1 MQRQGSFSQAEYAGK
16 KKQTRRDK
24 FLAEMEQVVPWA
36 RLVER
41 LRPFYPKGERG
52 RPPIGLE
59 RMLRLYFL
67 QQWYGLADE
76 ALEDALYDSQALRG
90 FAGIDLSV
98 AAVPDA
104 TTVLNFR
111 HWLEEHDLTRALFD
125 EVGAMLEERGL
136 LMRQGTIVDATI
148 IAAPPSTKNKSK
160 ARDPEMHQTKKGNQW
175 HFGMKAHIG
184 VDVASGVV
192 HTVVGTAAN
201 EADINQTAALLH
213 GQEEAVFADAGYTGA
228 DKRPELED
236 RDVSWNIAIKR
247 SIIKALPKA
256 LRDLAEPVER
266 ALSQVRAW
274 VEHPFHIVKNLFRHK
289 KLRYRGLAKNTAQLH
304 TLFALANLV
313 IVKKTLLAQR
323 RPDHT
328 RTLSLIPKTTQ
339 ETRPQPRFLPPRPLP
354 TGRAARKSGV
364 GRRTVSYPRNVQCF
378 LSAHT
383 FIFIRINRYCR
394 FCELEPRRLGSQKVQ
409 SRLGFAAG
417 NRFPGVTSKRGVAK
431 VRKGHGRACCSL
443 VRAAAVGSASALNQ
457 S

>member
-41 LRPFYPKGERG
+41 LRPLYPKGERG
-52 RPPIGLE
+52 RPPSGLE
-59 RMLRLYFL
+59 RMLRIYFV

-90 FAGIDLSV
+90 FVGIELNRDP
-98 AAVPDA
+98 VPDA
-104 TTVLNFR
+104 TTVLHFR
-111 HWLEEHDLTRALFD
+111 HWLEQHELTRALFD
-125 EVGAMLEERGL
+125 EVGSMLAERGL

-148 IAAPPSTKNKSK
+148 IAAPPSTKNQQKS
-160 ARDPEMHQTKKGNQW
+160 RDPQMHQTKKGNQW

-192 HTVVGTAAN
+192 HTLTGTAAN

-228 DKRPELED
+228 DKRPELAEH
-236 RDVSWNIAIKR
+236 DVSWNIAIKR
-247 SIIKALPKA
+247 SIIKALPKG
-256 LRDLAEPVER
+256 LRDVAEPVER

-289 KLRYRGLAKNTAQLH
+289 KLRYRGLFKNTAQLY

-313 IVKKTLLAQR
+313 IVKKTLLSPA
-323 RPDHT
+323 
-328 RTLSLIPKTTQ
+328 
-339 ETRPQPRFLPPRPLP
+339 
-354 TGRAARKSGV
+354 RA
-364 GRRTVSYPRNVQCF
+364 
-378 LSAHT
+378 
-383 FIFIRINRYCR
+383 
-394 FCELEPRRLGSQKVQ
+394 
-409 SRLGFAAG
+409 
-417 NRFPGVTSKRGVAK
+417 
-431 VRKGHGRACCSL
+431 
-443 VRAAAVGSASALNQ
+443 
-457 S
+457 

>member
-24 FLAEMEQVVPWA
+24 FLAEMEQVVPWP

-41 LRPFYPKGERG
+41 LRPIYPKGERG

-59 RMLRLYFL
+59 RMLRIHFL
-67 QQWYGLADE
+67 QQWYGLADG
-76 ALEDALYDSQALRG
+76 AMEDALYDSQALRG
-90 FAGIDLSV
+90 FAGIDLTA

-104 TTVLNFR
+104 TTIMNFR
-111 HWLEEHDLTRALFD
+111 HWLEHHELSQAFFA
-125 EVGAMLEERGL
+125 EVSAMLEERGL

-148 IAAPPSTKNKSK
+148 IAAPPSTKNQQKS
-160 ARDPEMHQTKKGNQW
+160 RDPEMHQTKKGNQW

-201 EADINQTAALLH
+201 EADINQMAAVLH
-213 GQEEAVFADAGYTGA
+213 GAEEDVFADAGYTGA
-228 DKRPELED
+228 DKRPEHQD

-247 SIIKALPKA
+247 SIIKALPKG

-266 ALSQVRAW
+266 ALAQVRAW

-313 IVKKTLLAQR
+313 IVKKALL
-323 RPDHT
+323 
-328 RTLSLIPKTTQ
+328 
-339 ETRPQPRFLPPRPLP
+339 
-354 TGRAARKSGV
+354 
-364 GRRTVSYPRNVQCF
+364 
-378 LSAHT
+378 
-383 FIFIRINRYCR
+383 
-394 FCELEPRRLGSQKVQ
+394 VQ
-409 SRLGFAAG
+409 SQA
-417 NRFPGVTSKRGVAK
+417 
-431 VRKGHGRACCSL
+431 
-443 VRAAAVGSASALNQ
+443 
-457 S
+457 